1 MDILIRKKSKEPLLP
16 LEYERDEQVA
26 MLVGKIMKIC
36 HFNMVNPVLF
46 STATEEWYTPQDFL
60 MPVLKRLGDS
70 ISTRVPLLKMRS
82 VRNSIQKRI
91 IDLYKIG
98 SGGYG

>member
-1 MDILIRKKSKEPLLP
+1 MDILIRKKSKEPILP

-46 STATEEWYTPQDFL
+46 SSATEEWYTPQDFFDAWISL
-60 MPVLKRLGDS
+60 FWRSCLEVVLKYCK
-70 ISTRVPLLKMRS
+70 P
-82 VRNSIQKRI
+82 RI
-91 IDLYKIG
+91 YL
-98 SGGYG
+98 